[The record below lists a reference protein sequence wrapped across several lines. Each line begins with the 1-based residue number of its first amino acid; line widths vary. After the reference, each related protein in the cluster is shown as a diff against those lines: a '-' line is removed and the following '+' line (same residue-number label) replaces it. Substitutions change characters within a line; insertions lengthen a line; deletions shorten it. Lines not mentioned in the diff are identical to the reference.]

1 MTGDYDDPYLLARSF
16 ALAASRA
23 IDVQPVGVV
32 YPNFRDGEGF
42 EREALRDR
50 KSGFIG
56 KIAIH
61 PAQSEIANRAFTPS
75 DDEVAHARR
84 VIDVFAQNP
93 GMGTIGMDGMML
105 DMPHLKQAR
114 NTVAL
119 AEEIAKRGT

>member
-1 MTGDYDDPYLLARSF
+1 MVAM
-16 ALAASRA
+16 
-23 IDVQPVGVV
+23 PVGVV
-32 YPNFRDGEGF
+32 YPNFRDPEGF
-42 EREALRDR
+42 EREAPRDR

-61 PAQSEIANRAFTPS
+61 PDQCAIANRAFTPS
-75 DDEVAHARR
+75 DDDVAHAKR
-84 VIDVFAQNP
+84 VIEVFAQNP

-119 AEEIAKRGT
+119 AEAIATRGG